1 VPDSI
6 AVETVDAP
14 AVATRPLGNIQYRYL
29 LGSNLAFFLALNGQS
44 VVRSWLVF
52 ELTGSTLALGK
63 IAVAFALP
71 MLLVAPFGG
80 VIADRFER
88 RRVIRLGQL
97 AVLASELV
105 LLTLLWTGQ
114 LRFVHL
120 LCGTLVMGVAFP
132 LIMPAR
138 QAIAVNL
145 VGRASLTQ
153 AMAINAAVINLGRV
167 LGPFVAGLSIDA
179 LSVRGAYA
187 LGAALYLVAILCLLG
202 IERQPMLPPRGASV
216 WAELAE
222 GVRYLGKDQLILQL
236 LLFGLVPMFLA
247 MPAQQLMVVFAQ
259 QVWHVGSTGFGVLQG
274 VAGAGGVLGAV
285 WVARRTAAVSLSLMR
300 ASGIGFAV
308 LLGLFALS
316 PSFSLAV
323 LLALA
328 GYVCAAVFGS
338 MNNAAIQL
346 LVPDAI
352 RGRVSAF
359 MMMSISLPVLG
370 TLPVGALADRVGAPS
385 AVASA
390 CFAGVLAV
398 LAFGASPAL
407 RGLDAR
413 LRAPS

>member
-1 VPDSI
+1 MPDSI
-6 AVETVDAP
+6 AVETADAP
-14 AVATRPLGNIQYRYL
+14 AAPKSPLANLQYRHL
-29 LGSNLAFFLALNGQS
+29 LASNLAFFLALNGQS

-52 ELTGSTLALGK
+52 ELTGSKLALGK
-63 IAVAFALP
+63 VAAAFALP

-105 LLTLLWTGQ
+105 LLALLWTGQ
-114 LRFVHL
+114 LRFGHL
-120 LCGTLVMGVAFP
+120 LCGTLVMGLAFP
-132 LIMPAR
+132 LIMPSR

-167 LGPFVAGLSIDA
+167 LGPLLSGIAIDA

-202 IERQPMLPPRGASV
+202 IERQPVLPSSGRSV

-222 GVRYLGKDQLILQL
+222 AIRYLGKDRVVLQL

-274 VAGAGGVLGAV
+274 VAGAGGVFGAV
-285 WVARRTAAVSLSLMR
+285 WVARRKAAGSLALMVG
-300 ASGIGFAV
+300 SGIGFAV

-323 LLALA
+323 VLALA
-328 GYVCAAVFGS
+328 GYVCASVFGS
-338 MNNAAIQL
+338 LNNAAIQV

-385 AVASA
+385 AVAGA

-398 LAFGASPAL
+398 IAFGTSPAL
-407 RGLDAR
+407 RDLDAR
-413 LRAPS
+413 LRARG

>member
-1 VPDSI
+1 MPDSI
-6 AVETVDAP
+6 AVETIAAP
-14 AVATRPLGNIQYRYL
+14 AGPRSPRGSRQYRYL
-29 LGSNLAFFLALNGQS
+29 LASNLAFFLALNGQS

-52 ELTGSTLALGK
+52 ELTGSKLALGK
-63 IAVAFALP
+63 VAAAFALP

-114 LRFVHL
+114 LRFAHL

-132 LIMPAR
+132 LIMPSR

-167 LGPFVAGLSIDA
+167 LGPLLSGIAIDA

-202 IERQPMLPPRGASV
+202 IERQPVLPSSGTSV

-222 GVRYLGKDQLILQL
+222 AVRYLGKDRLVLQL
-236 LLFGLVPMFLA
+236 LFFGLVPMFLA

-274 VAGAGGVLGAV
+274 VAGAGGVFGAV
-285 WVARRTAAVSLSLMR
+285 WVARRKAAGSLSLMVG
-300 ASGIGFAV
+300 SGIGFAV

-323 LLALA
+323 VLALA
-328 GYVCAAVFGS
+328 GYVCASVFGS
-338 MNNAAIQL
+338 LNNAAIQV

-370 TLPVGALADRVGAPS
+370 TLPVGAVADRVGAPS
-385 AVASA
+385 AVAGA

-398 LAFGASPAL
+398 VAFTASPAL
-407 RGLDAR
+407 RDLDAR
-413 LRAPS
+413 LRARG

>member
-6 AVETVDAP
+6 AVETLDAP
-14 AVATRPLGNIQYRYL
+14 RAAKGPLGNVQYRYL

-63 IAVAFALP
+63 VAVAFALP

-132 LIMPAR
+132 LIMPSR

-145 VGRASLTQ
+145 VGRAALTQ

-167 LGPFVAGLSIDA
+167 LGPFVAGISIDA

-202 IERQPMLPPRGASV
+202 IERQPVLPASGASV

-222 GVRYLGKDQLILQL
+222 AVRYLGKDRLILQL

-285 WVARRTAAVSLSLMR
+285 WVARRKAAGSLSLMR

-385 AVASA
+385 AVAGA

-398 LAFGASPAL
+398 FAFGASPAL

-413 LRAPS
+413 LRARS